1 MELADLR
8 DRFPAL
14 DGLLVQ
20 TSGLLTRRRVVLAAS
35 DRVLSL
41 AWWEQGEQ
49 RIITTDLPPDLC
61 QGGVPLQREVLAEM
75 VADLLIEQ
83 GIASVSV
90 ELELLLPLPS
100 CHWRLLEGAAGLGD
114 ATSLR
119 VLAPEMNWPLQ
130 WQESYVALTSL
141 QDREMAM
148 VVGADR
154 LILQAWIDMVASA
167 DLNLCQAEWI
177 LVAAWRALQALNGAL
192 DGEWAWLIES
202 EGIWRLVLLCEG
214 RPELDVVLQATQIP
228 SLRDEVLFLLD
239 AWDQKQRQIGGRRSW
254 WITAGPSWKGRWKDG
269 HGAGL
274 HGPLVSDGEMSL
286 LQLALKA
293 PPAESKP

>member
-20 TSGLLTRRRVVLAAS
+20 ITGLLTRRRVVLAAS

-41 AWWEQGEQ
+41 AWWDQGEQ
-49 RIITTDLPPDLC
+49 HIVDTELPPDLC

-100 CHWRLLEGAAGLGD
+100 CDWRLLEGAAGLSD
-114 ATSLR
+114 AISLR
-119 VLAPEMNWPLQ
+119 ALAPEMTWPLQ
-130 WQESYVALTSL
+130 WQESYVAWPSLTER
-141 QDREMAM
+141 DMAM

-154 LILQAWIDMVASA
+154 LILQAWIDTVASA
-167 DLNLCQAEWI
+167 DLNLCQAEWL
-177 LVAAWRALQALNGAL
+177 LVAAWRALQALNEPMK
-192 DGEWAWLIES
+192 GEWVWLIES

-214 RPELDVVLQATQIP
+214 LPELDVVLQATQLT
-228 SLRDEVLFLLD
+228 SVRDEALFFLD
-239 AWDQKQRQIGGRRSW
+239 AWDQKQRQVGVRRSW
-254 WITAGPSWKGRWKDG
+254 WITAGPSWKGRWKEG
-269 HGAGL
+269 HRADL
-274 HGPLVSDGEMSL
+274 HGPLVSDAEMSL

-293 PPAESKP
+293 PPAERRP

>member
-20 TSGLLTRRRVVLAAS
+20 ITGLLTRQRVVLAAS

-49 RIITTDLPPDLC
+49 RIINTDLPPDLC

-83 GIASVSV
+83 GISSVSV
-90 ELELLLPLPS
+90 ELELLLPLPI
-100 CHWRLLEGAAGLGD
+100 CDWRLLEGAAGLGD

-119 VLAPEMNWPLQ
+119 ALAPEMTWPLQ
-130 WQESYVALTSL
+130 WQESYVALTAL
-141 QDREMAM
+141 NDRDMAI

-154 LILQAWIDMVASA
+154 LILQAWIDTVASA
-167 DLNLCQAEWI
+167 DLNLCQAEWL
-177 LVAAWRALQALNGAL
+177 LVAAWRALQALNAPL
-192 DGEWAWLIES
+192 QGECAWLIES
-202 EGIWRLVLLCEG
+202 EGIWRFVLLCDG
-214 RPELDVVLQATQIP
+214 LPELDVGLQATQLSSI
-228 SLRDEVLFLLD
+228 REEVQFLLE
-239 AWDQKQRQIGGRRSW
+239 AWDQKQRQAGARRSW
-254 WITAGPSWKGRWKDG
+254 WITAGPRWKGRWAEG

-293 PPAESKP
+293 PSAEIAA

>member
-20 TSGLLTRRRVVLAAS
+20 ITGLLTRRRVVLAAS

-41 AWWEQGEQ
+41 AWWDQGEQ
-49 RIITTDLPPDLC
+49 HIVDTELPPDLC

-100 CHWRLLEGAAGLGD
+100 CDWRLLEGAAGLGD

-119 VLAPEMNWPLQ
+119 ALAPEMTWPLQ
-130 WQESYVALTSL
+130 WQESYVAWTSL
-141 QDREMAM
+141 TERDMAM

-154 LILQAWIDMVASA
+154 LILQAWIDTVASA
-167 DLNLCQAEWI
+167 DLNLCQAEWL
-177 LVAAWRALQALNGAL
+177 LVAAWRALQALNEPMK
-192 DGEWAWLIES
+192 GEWVWLIES

-214 RPELDVVLQATQIP
+214 LPELDVVLQATQLT
-228 SLRDEVLFLLD
+228 SVREEVLFLLE
-239 AWDQKQRQIGGRRSW
+239 AWDQKQRQAGVRRSW
-254 WITAGPSWKGRWKDG
+254 WITAGPSWTGRWKEG

-293 PPAESKP
+293 PPAERRP

>member
-20 TSGLLTRRRVVLAAS
+20 ITGLLTRRRVVLAAS

-49 RIITTDLPPDLC
+49 RIINTDLPPDLC
-61 QGGVPLQREVLAEM
+61 QGGVPLQREVLAEL

-83 GIASVSV
+83 GISSVSV
-90 ELELLLPLPS
+90 ELELLLPLS
-100 CHWRLLEGAAGLGD
+100 ICDWRLLEGAAGLGD

-119 VLAPEMNWPLQ
+119 ALAPEMTWPLQ
-130 WQESYVALTSL
+130 WQESYVALTAL
-141 QDREMAM
+141 NDRDMAI

-154 LILQAWIDMVASA
+154 LILQAWIDTVASA
-167 DLNLCQAEWI
+167 DLNLCQAEWL
-177 LVAAWRALQALNGAL
+177 LVAAWRALQALNASL
-192 DGEWAWLIES
+192 AGEWVWLIES
-202 EGIWRLVLLCEG
+202 EGIWRLVLLREG
-214 RPELDVVLQATQIP
+214 LPELDVALKATQLP
-228 SLRDEVLFLLD
+228 SVRDEVLFLLE
-239 AWDQKQRQIGGRRSW
+239 AWDQKQRQAGARRSW
-254 WITAGPSWKGRWKDG
+254 WITAGPSWKGRWAEG

-286 LQLALKA
+286 LQLALRA
-293 PPAESKP
+293 PSAENKS

>member
-20 TSGLLTRRRVVLAAS
+20 ITGLLTRRRVVLAAS

-61 QGGVPLQREVLAEM
+61 QGGVPLQREVLAEL

-83 GIASVSV
+83 GISSVSV
-90 ELELLLPLPS
+90 ELELLLPLPI
-100 CHWRLLEGAAGLGD
+100 CDWRLLEGAAGLGD

-119 VLAPEMNWPLQ
+119 ALAPEMTWPLQ
-130 WQESYVALTSL
+130 WQESYVALTAL
-141 QDREMAM
+141 HDRDMAI

-154 LILQAWIDMVASA
+154 LILQAWIDTVASA
-167 DLNLCQAEWI
+167 DLNLCQAEWL
-177 LVAAWRALQALNGAL
+177 LVAAWRALQALNASL
-192 DGEWAWLIES
+192 EGEWVWLIES
-202 EGIWRLVLLCEG
+202 EGIWRLVLLREG
-214 RPELDVVLQATQIP
+214 LPELDVALKATQLP
-228 SLRDEVLFLLD
+228 SVRDEVLFLLD
-239 AWDQKQRQIGGRRSW
+239 AWDQKQRQIGVRRSW
-254 WITAGPSWKGRWKDG
+254 WITAGPSWKGRWKEG
-269 HGAGL
+269 HRAGL
-274 HGPLVSDGEMSL
+274 HGPLVSDAEMSL

>member
-20 TSGLLTRRRVVLAAS
+20 ITGLLTRRRVVLAAS

-49 RIITTDLPPDLC
+49 RIINTDLPPDLC
-61 QGGVPLQREVLAEM
+61 QGGVPLQREVLGEM
-75 VADLLIEQ
+75 VADLLIEE
-83 GIASVSV
+83 GIPSVSV
-90 ELELLLPLPS
+90 ALELLLPLPI
-100 CHWRLLEGAAGLGD
+100 CDWRLLEGAAGLGD

-119 VLAPEMNWPLQ
+119 ALAPEMTWPLQ
-130 WQESYVALTSL
+130 WQESYVALTAL
-141 QDREMAM
+141 KDRDLAM

-154 LILQAWIDMVASA
+154 LILQAWIDTVASA
-167 DLNLCQAEWI
+167 DLNLCQAEWL
-177 LVAAWRALQALNGAL
+177 LVAAWRALQALNASL
-192 DGEWAWLIES
+192 EGEWVWLIES
-202 EGIWRLVLLCEG
+202 EGIWRLVLLREG
-214 RPELDVVLQATQIP
+214 LPELDVALKATELP
-228 SLRDEVLFLLD
+228 SVRDEVLFFLD
-239 AWDQKQRQIGGRRSW
+239 AWDQKQRQIGVRRSW
-254 WITAGPSWKGRWKDG
+254 WITAEPSWKGRWKKG

-293 PPAESKP
+293 PPAEIKP

>member
-20 TSGLLTRRRVVLAAS
+20 ITGLLTRQRVVLAAS

-49 RIITTDLPPDLC
+49 RIINTDLPPDLC
-61 QGGVPLQREVLAEM
+61 QGGVPLQREVLAEL

-83 GIASVSV
+83 GISSVSV
-90 ELELLLPLPS
+90 ELELLLPLS
-100 CHWRLLEGAAGLGD
+100 ICDWRLLEGAAGLGD

-119 VLAPEMNWPLQ
+119 ALAPEMTWPLQ
-130 WQESYVALTSL
+130 WQESYVALTAL
-141 QDREMAM
+141 NDRDMAI

-154 LILQAWIDMVASA
+154 LILQAWIDTVASA
-167 DLNLCQAEWI
+167 DLNLCQAEWL
-177 LVAAWRALQALNGAL
+177 LVAAWRALQALNASL
-192 DGEWAWLIES
+192 AGEWVWLIES
-202 EGIWRLVLLCEG
+202 EGIWRLVLLREG
-214 RPELDVVLQATQIP
+214 LPELDVALKATQLP
-228 SLRDEVLFLLD
+228 SVRDEVLFLLD
-239 AWDQKQRQIGGRRSW
+239 AWDQKQQQIGVRRSW
-254 WITAGPSWKGRWKDG
+254 WITAGPSWKGRWQEG

-286 LQLALKA
+286 LQLALRV
-293 PPAESKP
+293 PSAENKS

>member
-20 TSGLLTRRRVVLAAS
+20 ITGLLTRQRVVLAAS

-49 RIITTDLPPDLC
+49 RIINTDLPPDLC
-61 QGGVPLQREVLAEM
+61 QGGVPLQREVLAEL

-83 GIASVSV
+83 GIPSVSV
-90 ELELLLPLPS
+90 ELELLLPLS
-100 CHWRLLEGAAGLGD
+100 ICDWRLLEGAAGLGD

-119 VLAPEMNWPLQ
+119 ALAPEMTWPLQ
-130 WQESYVALTSL
+130 WQESYVALTAL
-141 QDREMAM
+141 NDRDMAI

-154 LILQAWIDMVASA
+154 LILQAWIDTVASA
-167 DLNLCQAEWI
+167 DLNLCQAEWL
-177 LVAAWRALQALNGAL
+177 LVAAWRALQALNASL
-192 DGEWAWLIES
+192 AGEWVWLIES
-202 EGIWRLVLLCEG
+202 EGIWRLVLLREG
-214 RPELDVVLQATQIP
+214 LPELDVALKATQLP
-228 SLRDEVLFLLD
+228 SVRDEVLFLLD
-239 AWDQKQRQIGGRRSW
+239 AWDQKQRQIGVRRSW
-254 WITAGPSWKGRWKDG
+254 WITAGPSWKGRWQEG

>member
-49 RIITTDLPPDLC
+49 RIINTDLPPDLC

-119 VLAPEMNWPLQ
+119 VLAPEMTWPLQ

-154 LILQAWIDMVASA
+154 LILQAWIDMAASA

-177 LVAAWRALQALNGAL
+177 LVAAWRALQALNGPL
-192 DGEWAWLIES
+192 EGEWAWLIES
-202 EGIWRLVLLCEG
+202 EGIWRFVLLCEG

-293 PPAESKP
+293 PPAECRP

>member
-8 DRFPAL
+8 DRFPAF

-20 TSGLLTRRRVVLAAS
+20 ITGLLTRRRVVLAAS

-49 RIITTDLPPDLC
+49 RIINTDLPPDLC
-61 QGGVPLQREVLAEM
+61 QGGVPLQREVLAEL

-83 GIASVSV
+83 GISSVSV
-90 ELELLLPLPS
+90 ELELLLPLS
-100 CHWRLLEGAAGLGD
+100 ICDWRLLEGAPGLGD

-119 VLAPEMNWPLQ
+119 ALAPEMTWPLQ
-130 WQESYVALTSL
+130 WQESYVALTAL
-141 QDREMAM
+141 NDRDMAI

-154 LILQAWIDMVASA
+154 LILQAWIDTVASA
-167 DLNLCQAEWI
+167 DLNLCQAEWL
-177 LVAAWRALQALNGAL
+177 LVAAWRALQALNASL
-192 DGEWAWLIES
+192 EGEWVWLIES
-202 EGIWRLVLLCEG
+202 EGIWRLVLLREG
-214 RPELDVVLQATQIP
+214 LPELDVALKATQLP
-228 SLRDEVLFLLD
+228 SVRDEVLFLLD
-239 AWDQKQRQIGGRRSW
+239 AWDQKQQQIGVRRSW
-254 WITAGPSWKGRWKDG
+254 WITAGPSWKGRWQEG

>member
-20 TSGLLTRRRVVLAAS
+20 ITGLLTRRRVVLAAS

-49 RIITTDLPPDLC
+49 RIINTDLPPDLC
-61 QGGVPLQREVLAEM
+61 QGGVPLQREVLAEL

-83 GIASVSV
+83 GISSVSV
-90 ELELLLPLPS
+90 ELELLLPLS
-100 CHWRLLEGAAGLGD
+100 ICDWRLLEGAAGLGD

-119 VLAPEMNWPLQ
+119 ALAPEMTWPLQ
-130 WQESYVALTSL
+130 WQESYVALTAL
-141 QDREMAM
+141 NDRDMAI

-154 LILQAWIDMVASA
+154 LILQAWIDTVASA
-167 DLNLCQAEWI
+167 DLNLCQAEWL
-177 LVAAWRALQALNGAL
+177 LVAAWRALQALNASL
-192 DGEWAWLIES
+192 AGEWVWLIES
-202 EGIWRLVLLCEG
+202 EGIWRLVLLREG
-214 RPELDVVLQATQIP
+214 LPELDVALKATQLP
-228 SLRDEVLFLLD
+228 SVRDEVLFLLE
-239 AWDQKQRQIGGRRSW
+239 AWDQKQRQAGARRSW
-254 WITAGPSWKGRWKDG
+254 WITAGPSWKGRWQEG

-293 PPAESKP
+293 PSAENKS

>member
-20 TSGLLTRRRVVLAAS
+20 ITGLLTRRRVVLAAS

-41 AWWEQGEQ
+41 AWWDQGEQ
-49 RIITTDLPPDLC
+49 HIVDTELPPDLC

-100 CHWRLLEGAAGLGD
+100 CDWRLLEGAAGLGD

-119 VLAPEMNWPLQ
+119 ALAPEMTWPLQ
-130 WQESYVALTSL
+130 WQESYVAWTSL
-141 QDREMAM
+141 TERDMAM

-154 LILQAWIDMVASA
+154 LILQAWIDTVASA
-167 DLNLCQAEWI
+167 DLNLCQAEWL
-177 LVAAWRALQALNGAL
+177 LVAAWRALQALNEPMK
-192 DGEWAWLIES
+192 GEWVWLIES

-214 RPELDVVLQATQIP
+214 LPELDVVLQATQLT
-228 SLRDEVLFLLD
+228 SVRDEALFFLD
-239 AWDQKQRQIGGRRSW
+239 AWDQKQRQVGVRRSW
-254 WITAGPSWKGRWKDG
+254 WITAGPSWKGLWKEG

-293 PPAESKP
+293 PPAERRP

>member
-1 MELADLR
+1 
-8 DRFPAL
+8 
-14 DGLLVQ
+14 
-20 TSGLLTRRRVVLAAS
+20 
-35 DRVLSL
+35 L

-100 CHWRLLEGAAGLGD
+100 CDWRLLEGAAGLGD

-119 VLAPEMNWPLQ
+119 ALAPEMTWPLQ
-130 WQESYVALTSL
+130 WQESYVAWTSL
-141 QDREMAM
+141 TERDMAM

-154 LILQAWIDMVASA
+154 LILQAWIDTVASA
-167 DLNLCQAEWI
+167 DLNLCQAEW
-177 LVAAWRALQALNGAL
+177 LLAAAWRALQALNEPMK
-192 DGEWAWLIES
+192 GEWVWLIES

-214 RPELDVVLQATQIP
+214 LPELDVVLQATQL
-228 SLRDEVLFLLD
+228 SSVRDEVLFFLD
-239 AWDQKQRQIGGRRSW
+239 AWDQKQRQVGVRRSW
-254 WITAGPSWKGRWKDG
+254 WITAGPSWKGRWKEG

-293 PPAESKP
+293 PPAERRP

>member
-49 RIITTDLPPDLC
+49 RSINTDLPPDLC

-83 GIASVSV
+83 GVASVSV

-177 LVAAWRALQALNGAL
+177 LVAAWRALQALNGPL
-192 DGEWAWLIES
+192 EGEWVWLIES
-202 EGIWRLVLLCEG
+202 EGNWRLVLLCEG
-214 RPELDVVLQATQIP
+214 RPELDVVLQSTQIP

>member
-8 DRFPAL
+8 DSFPAF

-20 TSGLLTRRRVVLAAS
+20 ITGLLTRRRVVLAAS

-83 GIASVSV
+83 DISSSSV
-90 ELELLLPLPS
+90 ELDLLLPLPS
-100 CHWRLLEGAAGLGD
+100 CDWRLLEGAAGLGD
-114 ATSLR
+114 ATSQR
-119 VLAPEMNWPLQ
+119 ALAPEMTWPLQ
-130 WQESYVALTSL
+130 WQESYVAWTSL
-141 QDREMAM
+141 TERDMAM

-154 LILQAWIDMVASA
+154 LILQAWIDTVASA
-167 DLNLCQAEWI
+167 DLNLCQAEWL
-177 LVAAWRALQALNGAL
+177 LVAAWRALQALNEPMK
-192 DGEWAWLIES
+192 GEWVWLIES

-214 RPELDVVLQATQIP
+214 LPELDVGLKATQLP
-228 SLRDEVLFLLD
+228 SVRDEVLFLLD
-239 AWDQKQRQIGGRRSW
+239 AWDQKQGQVGGRRSW
-254 WITAGPSWKGRWKDG
+254 WITAGPSWKGRWKEG
-269 HGAGL
+269 HGAGF
-274 HGPLVSDGEMSL
+274 HGSLVSDGEMSL

-293 PPAESKP
+293 PPMESKP

>member
-20 TSGLLTRRRVVLAAS
+20 ITGLLTRRRVVLAAS

-41 AWWEQGEQ
+41 AWWDQGEQ
-49 RIITTDLPPDLC
+49 RIINTDLPPDLC
-61 QGGVPLQREVLAEM
+61 QAGVPLQREVLAEM

-90 ELELLLPLPS
+90 ELELLLPLPI
-100 CHWRLLEGAAGLGD
+100 CDWRLLEGAAGLGD

-119 VLAPEMNWPLQ
+119 ALAPEMTWPLQ
-130 WQESYVALTSL
+130 WQESYVALTVL
-141 QDREMAM
+141 KDRDLAM

-154 LILQAWIDMVASA
+154 LILQAWIDTVASA
-167 DLNLCQAEWI
+167 DLNLCQAEWL
-177 LVAAWRALQALNGAL
+177 LVAAWRALHALNASL
-192 DGEWAWLIES
+192 EGEWAWLIEF
-202 EGIWRLVLLCEG
+202 EGIWRLVLLREG
-214 RPELDVVLQATQIP
+214 LPELDVALKATQLP
-228 SLRDEVLFLLD
+228 SVRDEVLFLLA
-239 AWDQKQRQIGGRRSW
+239 AWDQKQRHAGARRSW
-254 WITAGPSWKGRWKDG
+254 WITAGPSWKGRWQEG
-269 HGAGL
+269 HGADL

>member
-20 TSGLLTRRRVVLAAS
+20 ITGLLTRRRVVLAAS

-49 RIITTDLPPDLC
+49 RIINTDLPPDLC
-61 QGGVPLQREVLAEM
+61 QGGVPLQREVLAEL

-83 GIASVSV
+83 GIPSVSV
-90 ELELLLPLPS
+90 ELELLLPLS
-100 CHWRLLEGAAGLGD
+100 ICDWRLLEGAAGLGD

-119 VLAPEMNWPLQ
+119 ALAPEMTWPLQ
-130 WQESYVALTSL
+130 WQESYVALTAL
-141 QDREMAM
+141 NDRDMAI

-154 LILQAWIDMVASA
+154 LILQAWIDTVASA
-167 DLNLCQAEWI
+167 DLNLCQAEWL
-177 LVAAWRALQALNGAL
+177 LVAAWRALQALNASL
-192 DGEWAWLIES
+192 AGEWVWLIES
-202 EGIWRLVLLCEG
+202 EGIWRLVLLREG
-214 RPELDVVLQATQIP
+214 LPELDVALKATQLP
-228 SLRDEVLFLLD
+228 SVRDEVLFLLE
-239 AWDQKQRQIGGRRSW
+239 AWDQKQRQAGARRSW
-254 WITAGPSWKGRWKDG
+254 WITAGPSWKGRWAEG

>member
-20 TSGLLTRRRVVLAAS
+20 ISGLLTRRRVVLATS

-90 ELELLLPLPS
+90 ELELLLPLPI
-100 CHWRLLEGAAGLGD
+100 CDWRLLEGAAGLGD

-119 VLAPEMNWPLQ
+119 VLAPEMTWPLQ

-177 LVAAWRALQALNGAL
+177 VVAAWRALQALNGPL
-192 DGEWAWLIES
+192 EGEWAWLIES
-202 EGIWRLVLLCEG
+202 EGIWRLVLPCEG

>member
-49 RIITTDLPPDLC
+49 RSINTDLPPDLC

-177 LVAAWRALQALNGAL
+177 VVAAWRALQALNGPL
-192 DGEWAWLIES
+192 EGEWVWLIES
-202 EGIWRLVLLCEG
+202 EGIWRFVLLCEG

>member
-20 TSGLLTRRRVVLAAS
+20 ITGLLTRRRVVLAAS

-41 AWWEQGEQ
+41 AWWERGEQ

-61 QGGVPLQREVLAEM
+61 QGGVPLQREVLAEL

-83 GIASVSV
+83 GISSVSV
-90 ELELLLPLPS
+90 ELELLLPLPI
-100 CHWRLLEGAAGLGD
+100 CDWRLLEGAAGLGD

-119 VLAPEMNWPLQ
+119 ALAPEMTWPLQ
-130 WQESYVALTSL
+130 WQESYVALTAL
-141 QDREMAM
+141 NDRDMAI

-154 LILQAWIDMVASA
+154 LILQAWIDTVASA
-167 DLNLCQAEWI
+167 DLNLCQAEWL
-177 LVAAWRALQALNGAL
+177 LVAAWRALQALDASL
-192 DGEWAWLIES
+192 EGEWVWLIES
-202 EGIWRLVLLCEG
+202 EGIWRLVLLREG
-214 RPELDVVLQATQIP
+214 LPELDVALKATQLP
-228 SLRDEVLFLLD
+228 SVRDEVLFLLD
-239 AWDQKQRQIGGRRSW
+239 AWDQTQRQIGVRRSW
-254 WITAGPSWKGRWKDG
+254 WITAGPSWKGRWKES
-269 HGAGL
+269 HRAGL

-293 PPAESKP
+293 PPAENKS

>member
-49 RIITTDLPPDLC
+49 RIINTDLPPDLC

-83 GIASVSV
+83 GVASVSV

-177 LVAAWRALQALNGAL
+177 LVAAWRALQALNGPL
-192 DGEWAWLIES
+192 EGEWVWLIES
-202 EGIWRLVLLCEG
+202 EGNWRLVLLCEG
-214 RPELDVVLQATQIP
+214 RPELDFVLQATQIS

>member
-20 TSGLLTRRRVVLAAS
+20 ITGLLTRRRVVLAAS

-41 AWWEQGEQ
+41 AWWDQGEQ
-49 RIITTDLPPDLC
+49 HIVDTELPPDLC

-83 GIASVSV
+83 DISSSSV
-90 ELELLLPLPS
+90 ELDLLLPLP
-100 CHWRLLEGAAGLGD
+100 CCDWRLLEGAAGLSD

-119 VLAPEMNWPLQ
+119 ALAPEMTWPLQ
-130 WQESYVALTSL
+130 WQESYVAWTSL
-141 QDREMAM
+141 TERDMAM

-154 LILQAWIDMVASA
+154 LILQAWIDTVASA
-167 DLNLCQAEWI
+167 DLNLCQAEWL
-177 LVAAWRALQALNGAL
+177 LVAAWRALQALNEPMK
-192 DGEWAWLIES
+192 GEWVWLIES

-214 RPELDVVLQATQIP
+214 LPELDVVLQATQLT
-228 SLRDEVLFLLD
+228 SVRDEALFFLD
-239 AWDQKQRQIGGRRSW
+239 AWDQKQRQVGVRRSW
-254 WITAGPSWKGRWKDG
+254 WMTAGPSWKGRWKEG

-293 PPAESKP
+293 PPAECRP

>member
-49 RIITTDLPPDLC
+49 RSITTDLPPDLC

>member
-20 TSGLLTRRRVVLAAS
+20 ITGLLTRRRVVLAAS

-49 RIITTDLPPDLC
+49 RIINTDLPPDLC
-61 QGGVPLQREVLAEM
+61 QGGVPLQREVLAEL

-83 GIASVSV
+83 GISSVSV
-90 ELELLLPLPS
+90 ELELLLPLS
-100 CHWRLLEGAAGLGD
+100 ICDWRLLEGAAGLGD

-119 VLAPEMNWPLQ
+119 ALAPEMTWPLQ
-130 WQESYVALTSL
+130 WQESYVALTAL
-141 QDREMAM
+141 HDRDMAI

-154 LILQAWIDMVASA
+154 LILQAWIDTVASA
-167 DLNLCQAEWI
+167 DLNLCQAEWL
-177 LVAAWRALQALNGAL
+177 LVAAWRALQALNASL
-192 DGEWAWLIES
+192 EGEWVWLIES
-202 EGIWRLVLLCEG
+202 EGIWRLVLLREG
-214 RPELDVVLQATQIP
+214 LPELDVALKATQLP
-228 SLRDEVLFLLD
+228 SVRDEVLFLLE
-239 AWDQKQRQIGGRRSW
+239 AWDQKQRQAGARRSW
-254 WITAGPSWKGRWKDG
+254 WITAGPSWKGRWQEG

>member
-20 TSGLLTRRRVVLAAS
+20 ITGLLTRRRVVLAAS

-41 AWWEQGEQ
+41 AWWDQGEQ
-49 RIITTDLPPDLC
+49 RIINTDLPPDLC
-61 QGGVPLQREVLAEM
+61 QAGVPLQREVLAEM

-90 ELELLLPLPS
+90 ELELLLPLPI
-100 CHWRLLEGAAGLGD
+100 CDWRLLEGAAGLGD

-119 VLAPEMNWPLQ
+119 ALAPEMTWPLQ
-130 WQESYVALTSL
+130 WQESYVALTVL
-141 QDREMAM
+141 KDRDLAM

-154 LILQAWIDMVASA
+154 LILQAWIDTVASA
-167 DLNLCQAEWI
+167 DLNLCQAEWLLI
-177 LVAAWRALQALNGAL
+177 AAWRALHALNASL
-192 DGEWAWLIES
+192 EGEWAWLIES
-202 EGIWRLVLLCEG
+202 EGIWRLVLLREG
-214 RPELDVVLQATQIP
+214 LPELDVVLKATQLP
-228 SLRDEVLFLLD
+228 SVRDEALFLLD
-239 AWDQKQRQIGGRRSW
+239 AWDQKQRHAGARRSW
-254 WITAGPSWKGRWKDG
+254 WITAGPSWKGRWKEG

-293 PPAESKP
+293 PPAESKS

>member
-1 MELADLR
+1 LELADLR

-20 TSGLLTRRRVVLAAS
+20 ITGLLTRRHVVLAAS

-41 AWWEQGEQ
+41 AWWDQGEQ
-49 RIITTDLPPDLC
+49 HIVDTELPPDLC

-100 CHWRLLEGAAGLGD
+100 CDWRLLEGAAGLSD

-119 VLAPEMNWPLQ
+119 ALAPEMTWPLQ
-130 WQESYVALTSL
+130 WQESYVAWTSL
-141 QDREMAM
+141 TERDMAM

-154 LILQAWIDMVASA
+154 LILQAWIDTVASA
-167 DLNLCQAEWI
+167 DLNLCQAEWL
-177 LVAAWRALQALNGAL
+177 LVAAWRALQALNEPMK
-192 DGEWAWLIES
+192 GEWVWLIES

-214 RPELDVVLQATQIP
+214 LPELDVVLQATQLT
-228 SLRDEVLFLLD
+228 SVRDEALFFLD
-239 AWDQKQRQIGGRRSW
+239 AWNQKQRQVGVRRSW
-254 WITAGPSWKGRWKDG
+254 WITAGPSWKGRWKEG
-269 HGAGL
+269 HRAGL
-274 HGPLVSDGEMSL
+274 HGPLVSDAEMSL

-293 PPAESKP
+293 PPAERRP

>member
-119 VLAPEMNWPLQ
+119 VLAPEMTWPLQ
-130 WQESYVALTSL
+130 WQESYVCLLYTS
-141 QDREMAM
+141 DA
-148 VVGADR
+148 AD
-154 LILQAWIDMVASA
+154 
-167 DLNLCQAEWI
+167 E
-177 LVAAWRALQALNGAL
+177 
-192 DGEWAWLIES
+192 
-202 EGIWRLVLLCEG
+202 
-214 RPELDVVLQATQIP
+214 
-228 SLRDEVLFLLD
+228 
-239 AWDQKQRQIGGRRSW
+239 
-254 WITAGPSWKGRWKDG
+254 
-269 HGAGL
+269 
-274 HGPLVSDGEMSL
+274 
-286 LQLALKA
+286 
-293 PPAESKP
+293 

>member
-20 TSGLLTRRRVVLAAS
+20 ITGLVTRRRVVLAVS

-41 AWWEQGEQ
+41 AWLDQGEQ
-49 RIITTDLPPDLC
+49 HIIETELPPDLC

-75 VADLLIEQ
+75 VADLLLEQ

-90 ELELLLPLPS
+90 EVELLLPLPS
-100 CHWRLLEGAAGLGD
+100 CEWRLLEGAAGLGD
-114 ATSLR
+114 ASSLR
-119 VLAPEMNWPLQ
+119 TLAPELTWPLQ
-130 WQESYVALTSL
+130 WQESYVALTAL
-141 QDREMAM
+141 NDRDMAI

-154 LILQAWIDMVASA
+154 LILQAWIDTVASA
-167 DLNLCQAEWI
+167 DLNLCQAEWL
-177 LVAAWRALQALNGAL
+177 LVAAWRALQALNASL
-192 DGEWAWLIES
+192 AGEWVWLIES
-202 EGIWRLVLLCEG
+202 EGIWRLVLLREG
-214 RPELDVVLQATQIP
+214 LPELDVALKATQLP
-228 SLRDEVLFLLD
+228 SVRDEVLFLLE
-239 AWDQKQRQIGGRRSW
+239 AWDQKQRQAGARRSW
-254 WITAGPSWKGRWKDG
+254 WITAGPSWKGRWQEG

>member
-20 TSGLLTRRRVVLAAS
+20 ITGLLTRRRVVLAAS

-41 AWWEQGEQ
+41 AWWEEGEQ
-49 RIITTDLPPDLC
+49 RIINTDLPPDLC

-75 VADLLIEQ
+75 VADLMIEQ
-83 GIASVSV
+83 GISSVSV
-90 ELELLLPLPS
+90 ELELLLPLPI
-100 CHWRLLEGAAGLGD
+100 CDWRLLEGAAALGD

-119 VLAPEMNWPLQ
+119 ALTPEITWPLQ
-130 WQESYVALTSL
+130 WQESYVALTALNDSDL
-141 QDREMAM
+141 AM

-154 LILQAWIDMVASA
+154 LILQAWIDTVASA
-167 DLNLCQAEWI
+167 DLNLCQAEWL
-177 LVAAWRALQALNGAL
+177 LVAAWRALHALNASL
-192 DGEWAWLIES
+192 EGEWAWLIES
-202 EGIWRLVLLCEG
+202 EGIWRLVLLREG
-214 RPELDVVLQATQIP
+214 LPELDVALKATQLP
-228 SLRDEVLFLLD
+228 SVRDEVLFLLA
-239 AWDQKQRQIGGRRSW
+239 AWDQKQRHAAARRSW
-254 WITAGPSWKGRWKDG
+254 WITAGPSWKGRWQEG
-269 HGAGL
+269 HGAGF

-286 LQLALKA
+286 IQLALKA

>member
-20 TSGLLTRRRVVLAAS
+20 ITGLLTRRRVVLAAS

-49 RIITTDLPPDLC
+49 RIINTDLPPDLC
-61 QGGVPLQREVLAEM
+61 QGGVPLQREVLAEL

-83 GIASVSV
+83 GISSVSV
-90 ELELLLPLPS
+90 ELELLLPLS
-100 CHWRLLEGAAGLGD
+100 ICDWRLLEGAAGLGD

-119 VLAPEMNWPLQ
+119 ALAPEMTWPLQ
-130 WQESYVALTSL
+130 WQESYVALTAL
-141 QDREMAM
+141 NDRDMAI

-154 LILQAWIDMVASA
+154 LILQAWIDTVASA
-167 DLNLCQAEWI
+167 DLNLCQAEWL
-177 LVAAWRALQALNGAL
+177 LVAAWRALQALNASL
-192 DGEWAWLIES
+192 AGEWVWLIES
-202 EGIWRLVLLCEG
+202 EGIWRLVLLREG
-214 RPELDVVLQATQIP
+214 LPELDVALKATQLP
-228 SLRDEVLFLLD
+228 SVRDEVLFLLE
-239 AWDQKQRQIGGRRSW
+239 AWDQKQRQAGARRSW
-254 WITAGPSWKGRWKDG
+254 WITAGPSWKGRWAEG

-286 LQLALKA
+286 LQLALNA
-293 PPAESKP
+293 PSAESKP